1 MQVDSQLSDIA
12 HSIQLAVAPVFVL
25 TAVASMLGVLTNRL
39 ARIVDRARRLE
50 ENLVPADVSGSAAI
64 HRDLETLSHRAR
76 FVNWA
81 ISLCTLCAL
90 LVSSVI
96 AALFIGAFLSVDVSV
111 PIIMLFIVAMASFI
125 AALVNFLREIYLAT
139 GTLRIGPH

>member
-1 MQVDSQLSDIA
+1 
-12 HSIQLAVAPVFVL
+12 
-25 TAVASMLGVLTNRL
+25 
-39 ARIVDRARRLE
+39 
-50 ENLVPADVSGSAAI
+50 
-64 HRDLETLSHRAR
+64 
-76 FVNWA
+76 VNWA

-111 PIIMLFIVAMASFI
+111 PIIMLFTVAMASFI

>member
-1 MQVDSQLSDIA
+1 MQVDSQVSGIA

-39 ARIVDRARRLE
+39 ARIVDRARYLE
-50 ENLVPADVSGSAAI
+50 PTLTSADEAARALI
-64 HRDLETLSHRAR
+64 HRDLGALSRRAQY
-76 FVNWA
+76 VNWA

-90 LVSSVI
+90 LVCSVI
-96 AALFIGAFLSVDVSV
+96 AVLFVGAFLSVDVSV
-111 PIIMLFIVAMASFI
+111 PIVLLFIVAMAAFI

-139 GTLRIGPH
+139 ATLRIGPH